1 MNPPPTAD
9 ALADLYSR
17 SGHGLDAP
25 AKLSDLLEA
34 ERDFPNSTADASRI
48 IATAT
53 HLDESATNRAIDVGA
68 GYGFYTK
75 ALVEL
80 GYDTTSLNP
89 GEYENAA
96 FRELVGH
103 DPLPT
108 MFNDFVPDQ
117 PFGIVLMSQVLEH
130 IPDPVATVTKVADV
144 LAARGVFACAVP
156 NFRSWRVRLLGV
168 RDNSCLWVPEHVNY
182 FTLRGLELLF
192 DRVGLNVKDYQFTTR
207 VFPDA
212 VTRRLPWL
220 PERPVASAIRVAQQ
234 PFCRAIDRR
243 GAGSYMTA
251 YGVKVS

>member
-1 MNPPPTAD
+1 MNPPPTAA
-9 ALADLYSR
+9 ALSDLYAR
-17 SGHGLDAP
+17 SGHGLDQP
-25 AKLSDLLEA
+25 AELSDLLEA
-34 ERDFPNSTADASRI
+34 ERNFPNSTADASRI
-48 IATAT
+48 IATANR
-53 HLDESATNRAIDVGA
+53 LDESGTNRAIDVGA

-75 ALVEL
+75 ALLDL
-80 GYDTTSLNP
+80 GYETTSLNP
-89 GEYENAA
+89 GEYENTA

-108 MFNDFVPDQ
+108 MFDDFVADQ

-130 IPDPVATVTKVADV
+130 IPEPITTLIKVADV

-168 RDNSCLWVPEHVNY
+168 RDDSCLWVPEHVNY
-182 FTLRGLELLF
+182 FTRRGLGFLF
-192 DRVGLNVKDYQFTTR
+192 DRVGLSLKDYQFTTR

-220 PERPVASAIRVAQQ
+220 PERPVATAVRVGQQ
-234 PFCRAIDRR
+234 PFCRAVDGL

-251 YGVKVS
+251 YGVKAS